1 MTTQYK
7 TNFND
12 TDKLEFKNWLANLLQ
27 TNTVTIVFTK
37 KNGEERIMKA
47 SLQESKI
54 PVKTSTA
61 TKKQNSEVISV
72 VDTDINEWRSV
83 RYDSIKE
90 IKFDLQ

>member
-27 TNTVTIVFTK
+27 TNSVTIVFTK

-72 VDTDINEWRSV
+72 VDTDINEWRSI

-90 IKFDLQ
+90 IKFDL

>member
-7 TNFND
+7 TNFNE

-72 VDTDINEWRSV
+72 VDTDINEWRSI